1 MIPLQ
6 SMKGEKKKKES
17 GTKQNS
23 EYPNKKRE
31 IFPSEAAGPAIE
43 YAIDVLP
50 VVELHHLVDDLG
62 ELPILLPAAAL
73 DAKPIPGGDLVLA
86 RPSDLDGDAA
96 VALVVVHKPHQLTL
110 VPPGSILPVLVLQ
123 PLLQRAGGGFYPNR
137 TLRIRRF
144 REGRG

>member
-1 MIPLQ
+1 
-6 SMKGEKKKKES
+6 MKGKKAKES
-17 GTKQNS
+17 GAKQNS

-31 IFPSEAAGPAIE
+31 IFSSEAAGPAIE

-50 VVELHHLVDDLG
+50 VVEFHHLVDDLR

-73 DAKPIPGGDLVLA
+73 DAKPISGGDLVLA
-86 RPSDLDGDAA
+86 RPGYLDGDAA
-96 VALVVVHKPHQLTL
+96 LALVVVHEPHQLTL

-123 PLLQRAGGGFYPNR
+123 PLLRRAGGGFYPNR
-137 TLRIRRF
+137 ALRIRRF